1 MKNEYFIDNHI
12 IKLEYK
18 ENVVKVYFYY
28 NNNWDCTDFLYD
40 IEEKRFFAFSDK
52 NFLTDRQEKILK
64 EKIERFAKR
73 NRKK

>member
-28 NNNWDCTDFLYD
+28 NNNWNCTDFLYD
-40 IEEKRFFAFSDK
+40 IEEKRFFAFSGG
-52 NFLTDRQEKILK
+52 NFLTTRQEKLLE
-64 EKIERFAKR
+64 EKIERFVKR